1 MWCILRRPAHR
12 YLISALGGLAI
23 LMSGCGFRPLYKT
36 GGGSDAAV
44 LATVEVARIKDR
56 IGQQLRNQLMAGLA
70 PRGPAARLAYR
81 LTVTLT
87 ESKVTLAIKKDE
99 TATRA
104 NLTINA
110 QFTLVALNNPQF
122 KDFRGSALSTNS
134 YNILTS
140 DFATLSSK
148 NDARNRAL
156 RTLAEEI
163 RLRVAAALNSQNS
176 SSNQPAGQI
185 VQ

>member
-1 MWCILRRPAHR
+1 
-12 YLISALGGLAI
+12 
-23 LMSGCGFRPLYKT
+23 
-36 GGGSDAAV
+36 
-44 LATVEVARIKDR
+44 
-56 IGQQLRNQLMAGLA
+56 MAGLA
-70 PRGPAARLAYR
+70 PRGPAARLNYR

-87 ESKVTLAIKKDE
+87 ESKVTLAIEKDE

-110 QFTLVALNNPQF
+110 KFTLVALNNPQF
-122 KDFRGSALSTNS
+122 KDFKGSALSTNS

-140 DFATLSSK
+140 DFATLSSQ

-163 RLRVAAALNSQNS
+163 RLRVAAALSSQNS
-176 SSNQPAGQI
+176 SPNQPASQI
-185 VQ
+185 VK